1 MYFSEKKNLY
11 RSLLGTCMSSSAG
24 IGVICWWY
32 WSKRTFIFVK
42 KNIFL
47 CPPAACIPSLGGC
60 PLLLRSTL
68 AKKKIISQKK
78 PFHVSTEA
86 CNPRRCT
93 NSCPCKVPGPSS
105 WVLDAVGQPGLS
117 LFLAGAVSMEL
128 LGPRGQYDG
137 IQSNKIGYVCL
148 LACTLSVLPG
158 LRKILFLTNGNCLFD
173 LFFLLPVACLLACP
187 SACLSACLLAG
198 WIDCFCAC
206 LLACLFACLLALKG
220 FLRIT

>member
-1 MYFSEKKNLY
+1 
-11 RSLLGTCMSSSAG
+11 MSSSAG

-32 WSKRTFIFVK
+32 WSKGTFILVT
-42 KNIFL
+42 KNLFL

-68 AKKKIISQKK
+68 VKKRIFSSQKK

-86 CNPRRCT
+86 CNRRRCT

-105 WVLDAVGQPGLS
+105 WVLDAIGQTGLS
-117 LFLAGAVSMEL
+117 LLLAGAVSMEL

-137 IQSNKIGYVCL
+137 IQSNRIGYVCL

-158 LRKILFLTNGNCLFD
+158 LRMFWF
-173 LFFLLPVACLLACP
+173 
-187 SACLSACLLAG
+187 
-198 WIDCFCAC
+198 
-206 LLACLFACLLALKG
+206 
-220 FLRIT
+220 